1 MNVDNLNNFT
11 RGLIDLVIAVFLDV
25 LVLIFRSILSSLVP
39 AVSDLVLEDLVSVGA
54 LIGGD
59 QSIVLSLLSMLI
71 YNGVTHR

>member
-59 QSIVLSLLSMLI
+59 QSIVLSLLSVLI

>member
-1 MNVDNLNNFT
+1 VNVDNLNNFT